1 MRKEETMKQK
11 LRHIFVLALIT
22 LPFWSSV
29 AFAGLR
35 VRGG

>member
-1 MRKEETMKQK
+1 MKQK

-29 AFAGLR
+29 ALAGAHA
-35 VRGG
+35 RGS